1 MSVFVII
8 RDEQS
13 GREKHK
19 TVQDWPEALEWLQ
32 KMEGQYTELRA
43 YRTEPAKIRQGR
55 E

>member
-1 MSVFVII
+1 VSVLVKI

-13 GREKHK
+13 GMEKHIAF
-19 TVQDWPEALEWLQ
+19 QDWPEALEWLQ